1 MQIVKRFWPDFPYEL
16 VGQFYDVVLPM
27 SYSTYR
33 VSGAAAT
40 YDYTAT
46 NIMLLRTELG
56 DLPIHLIG
64 GEAGALSGRET
75 NAFVAAAKDGGAVGA
90 GLWHYGRTG
99 PEDWSAL
106 TLLTPES

>member
-1 MQIVKRFWPDFPYEL
+1 
-16 VGQFYDVVLPM
+16 M

-33 VSGAAAT
+33 VSGATAT

-46 NIMLLRTELG
+46 NVTLLRAELR

-75 NAFVAAAKDGGAVGA
+75 SAFVAAAGDGGAVGA
-90 GLWHYGRTG
+90 SLWHYGRTG
-99 PEDWSAL
+99 PEDWYAL
-106 TLLTPES
+106 RLLTAAP